1 MYLIFFK
8 ATVGQRFQKTSS
20 FFQLLRDP
28 PQNWRSDTNN
38 RIRDDIRKQSDLHLP
53 VGFVLILEEN
63 IRKLIGAQII
73 LSAPSG
79 S

>member
-8 ATVGQRFQKTSS
+8 ATVGQRFQKTGSV
-20 FFQLLRDP
+20 FQFLCDTS
-28 PQNWRSDTNN
+28 QNWRSDTND
-38 RIRDDIRKQSDLHLP
+38 RIRGDIRKQSDLHLP

-63 IRKLIGAQII
+63 IRKLISAHII
-73 LSAPSG
+73 LSALSG